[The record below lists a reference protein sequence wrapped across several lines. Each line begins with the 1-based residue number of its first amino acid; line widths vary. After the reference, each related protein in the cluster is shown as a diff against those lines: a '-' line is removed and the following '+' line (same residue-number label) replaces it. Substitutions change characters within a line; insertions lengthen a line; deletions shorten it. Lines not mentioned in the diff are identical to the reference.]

1 MANSHPAGFK
11 PVAATPLDA
20 WRGQASLATAFWG
33 YGVAVS
39 LALIA
44 VFVAAL
50 MQGDAALQQT
60 MIGLFAIYTAWV
72 LVAVWRCAETARHPW
87 GIMARLLTIAWVAN
101 SVLVLGFL
109 QVRLLQPYLAG

>member
-1 MANSHPAGFK
+1 MANSHPAALK

-20 WRGQASLATAFWG
+20 WRGQASLATTFWG
-33 YGVAVS
+33 YGVYVS
-39 LALIA
+39 LVLIA
-44 VFVAAL
+44 IFVAAL

-72 LVAVWRCAETARHPW
+72 LVAVWRCAETARQPW